1 MYQYIFQYISIYIFC
16 SLSYHESNLSLI
28 ARETMPLLV
37 NRQLVPVAIQ
47 LKSISLEKRY
57 CRTVAIA
64 LHKQD
69 NFLNKPTKIISKCR
83 HSNKYNLANY
93 ETED

>member
-47 LKSISLEKRY
+47 LKSISLEKMVLPYR
-57 CRTVAIA
+57 
-64 LHKQD
+64 
-69 NFLNKPTKIISKCR
+69 
-83 HSNKYNLANY
+83 SNSA
-93 ETED
+93 TQTR